1 MREEGV
7 KKKIKKKLPSHILGK
22 PINKKHGSLTL
33 NPSGIHRYL
42 IPRLDWQGIAEKHR
56 GGVTTEAGTRH
67 GYSRRVQASSLEW
80 RARTLKCMV
89 ALRQHRYFQAPDV
102 SLREHLGKE
111 TPENWE
117 EIYYRPDPRFN
128 DPIFEGPPC
137 SRPAWYGRQMLAYP
151 LAMRRRYPINP

>member
-1 MREEGV
+1 MG
-7 KKKIKKKLPSHILGK
+7 KKIVGFRGLRLFNFQENQCVCLPVH
-22 PINKKHGSLTL
+22 
-33 NPSGIHRYL
+33 
-42 IPRLDWQGIAEKHR
+42 WQGIAEKHR

-137 SRPAWYGRQMLAYP
+137 SRPACMALEPQQARN
-151 LAMRRRYPINP
+151 R

>member
-1 MREEGV
+1 MG
-7 KKKIKKKLPSHILGK
+7 KKIVGFRGLRLFNFQENQCVCLP
-22 PINKKHGSLTL
+22 HGSLTL

-137 SRPAWYGRQMLAYP
+137 SRPACMALEPQQAVG
-151 LAMRRRYPINP
+151 